1 MCIRDRVSTQS
12 TWGRAIYG
20 MQLYRPE
27 GGGIMGGN
35 MISFFKN
42 QKTPTYVGTTD
53 EGELFILDWC
63 MRPSED
69 MAKSDMVTH
78 IWQHERNFRPAVLSR
93 SPFFEDVFLTA
104 HDYYFCIWKKDIESA
119 IFQSMTMASE
129 RMITCASFS
138 PFRPGVVI
146 IGCSDGQ
153 LDIWDFLDISHK
165 PTLVHRVVS
174 ESITVI
180 TFHDTIPHYLA
191 IGDANG
197 NLHMVELPYT
207 LCKKQGDE
215 EKFMEMFWEREVKR
229 VEYYQMRFEA
239 RREDEHTHDEQE
251 KMQDGQQQSIQ
262 MRQHEDKNAN
272 LTEDEK
278 FENEYQQ
285 FVKLYLENDGK
296 IPVKEEKEKK

>member
-1 MCIRDRVSTQS
+1 MCIRDR
-12 TWGRAIYG
+12 
-20 MQLYRPE
+20 
-27 GGGIMGGN
+27 
-35 MISFFKN
+35 
-42 QKTPTYVGTTD
+42 
-53 EGELFILDWC
+53 
-63 MRPSED
+63 
-69 MAKSDMVTH
+69 
-78 IWQHERNFRPAVLSR
+78 
-93 SPFFEDVFLTA
+93 
-104 HDYYFCIWKKDIESA
+104 
-119 IFQSMTMASE
+119 
-129 RMITCASFS
+129 
-138 PFRPGVVI
+138 
-146 IGCSDGQ
+146 
-153 LDIWDFLDISHK
+153 
-165 PTLVHRVVS
+165 
-174 ESITVI
+174 
-180 TFHDTIPHYLA
+180 
-191 IGDANG
+191 
-197 NLHMVELPYT
+197 PYT